1 MTDFSTNTS
10 IVYELHL
17 EAGAVDRW
25 VRGES
30 SGRLAPL
37 AFLRSVLGLLGR
49 GVRFKLK
56 RRR

>member
-1 MTDFSTNTS
+1 MTDCSTSTS

-17 EAGAVDRW
+17 DATFVDRQ

-37 AFLRSVLGLLGR
+37 AFLRAVVGLLAR